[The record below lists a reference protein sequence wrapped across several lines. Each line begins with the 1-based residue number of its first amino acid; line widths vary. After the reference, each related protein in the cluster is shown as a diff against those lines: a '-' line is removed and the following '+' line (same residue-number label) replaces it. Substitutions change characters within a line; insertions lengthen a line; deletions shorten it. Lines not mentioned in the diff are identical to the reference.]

1 MRIMSDRDLFK
12 QKDPTGYEV
21 ALSRQQYE
29 QHIKDRHSGI
39 EPEHI
44 RRVIEEPKYIFIGNQ
59 PDTREYFGA
68 SACYLKY
75 MTQVSVAAYEDVGDV
90 RTAYTVK
97 TIGKNVVPAE
107 EGGLL
112 YVGVSNKL

>member
-1 MRIMSDRDLFK
+1 MNDSDLFR

-21 ALSRQQYE
+21 ALSKQQYE
-29 QHIKDRHSGI
+29 QHIKERHPEI

-44 RRVIEEPKYIFIGNQ
+44 QRVIKEPQYIYKGNH
-59 PDTREYFGA
+59 PDTREYFGE
-68 SACYLKY
+68 SARYLKY
-75 MTQVSVAAYEDVGDV
+75 MTQVSVATYEDSGDV